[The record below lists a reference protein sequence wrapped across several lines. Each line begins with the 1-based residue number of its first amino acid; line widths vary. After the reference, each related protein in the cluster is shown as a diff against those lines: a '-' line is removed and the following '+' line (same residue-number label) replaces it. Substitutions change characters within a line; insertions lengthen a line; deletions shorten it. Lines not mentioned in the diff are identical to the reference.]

1 MAFDGNKADVSS
13 VDGKSSSERQS
24 KDAVVCYCAK
34 NITPS
39 MLTCLKCQKL
49 FHSTC
54 LKNGRPSNFKGDVFF
69 EFTCAN
75 CSNVGK
81 EECKRKAM
89 NWLQVV
95 YLSLYNLICRGSGR
109 KGYFRWRD
117 DLCQFIEQNWNIFH
131 VDKKKTS
138 SWCSTV
144 AGTLSTNCP
153 KIFKSGQ
160 KEFKEGGWWTLQ
172 EVLPP
177 SEKPEVMTPGLNPR
191 RRKKG
196 GNTRTGEVK
205 ANIKKRRV
213 EKANDEILENG
224 MLEKNHKAGKLSENV
239 KISESEKERGTQGN
253 RVNSVSE
260 SSDITEQINTFLESN
275 GDISELDIGDIG
287 AMDEILDSFENT
299 SDESLLSSFTQA
311 NENAEAKFADVEK
324 TTNGEE
330 EEESVIVLDP
340 KELNT
345 NQPSTSKMEINSDS
359 EGDDSDEE
367 VASQAKNLR
376 TMEPQE
382 ERLLLEKLNK
392 IDSSNPTARRLRRK
406 LIINHRKRQC
416 GLPVFDLDKVM
427 RTSIESVSHYVLR
440 EGKCTPVLKPSFQ
453 NQEQE
458 LVVTKPRKTSPV
470 KHERVLD
477 RFMMQP
483 VSQKPVKQVSFLG
496 RLIGCNPRSVNRAIT
511 SPYTSRILK
520 PFIRRDFEA
529 TPLKLKLLREIC
541 TWFRKRFPDHELPP
555 VEFGSIDYCY
565 VQPHHIPGVN
575 ALCREF
581 FWPGIDLSECLQYPD
596 FTCVVLYKKLIIG
609 CAFMV
614 PDVKYN
620 EAYISFVLVHPDWRR
635 AGIGSFMIYHLIQ
648 TCLGKDVTLHV
659 SANNPAMLLYQKFG
673 FKPERFVVGFYDR
686 YYPSEGL
693 DSKHAFF
700 LRLQR

>member
-1 MAFDGNKADVSS
+1 M
-13 VDGKSSSERQS
+13 
-24 KDAVVCYCAK
+24 
-34 NITPS
+34 
-39 MLTCLKCQKL
+39 
-49 FHSTC
+49 
-54 LKNGRPSNFKGDVFF
+54 
-69 EFTCAN
+69 
-75 CSNVGK
+75 
-81 EECKRKAM
+81 
-89 NWLQVV
+89 
-95 YLSLYNLICRGSGR
+95 
-109 KGYFRWRD
+109 
-117 DLCQFIEQNWNIFH
+117 
-131 VDKKKTS
+131 
-138 SWCSTV
+138 
-144 AGTLSTNCP
+144 
-153 KIFKSGQ
+153 
-160 KEFKEGGWWTLQ
+160 
-172 EVLPP
+172 
-177 SEKPEVMTPGLNPR
+177 EKP
-191 RRKKG
+191 
-196 GNTRTGEVK
+196 
-205 ANIKKRRV
+205 
-213 EKANDEILENG
+213 NDEILENG
-224 MLEKNHKAGKLSENV
+224 VSEQNHNAGKLCETLY
-239 KISESEKERGTQGN
+239 ISESEKGRGIRGN
-253 RVNSVSE
+253 RVENVSE
-260 SSDITEQINTFLESN
+260 SSDITEQINTFLECN

-311 NENAEAKFADVEK
+311 NENAEAKLGDVEK
-324 TTNGEE
+324 TANS

-340 KELNT
+340 KELDP
-345 NQPSTSKMEINSDS
+345 NQPSTSKMEISNDS

-367 VASQAKNLR
+367 EDASQAKNLR
-376 TMEPQE
+376 TMEPHE
-382 ERLLLEKLNK
+382 ERLVLEKLNK
-392 IDSSNPTARRLRRK
+392 IDSLNPTAKRLRRK
-406 LIINHRKRQC
+406 LIVNHRKRQC
-416 GLPVFDLDKVM
+416 GLPVFDLDNVF
-427 RTSIESVSHYVLR
+427 RTSLESVSHYVLQ
-440 EGKCTPVLKPSFQ
+440 EGECAPVFKPSFE
-453 NQEQE
+453 NTEQKPE
-458 LVVTKPRKTSPV
+458 LVVTKPRKASLV

-511 SPYTSRILK
+511 SPYTSRVLK

-541 TWFRKRFPDHELPP
+541 TWFRQRYPGHELPP